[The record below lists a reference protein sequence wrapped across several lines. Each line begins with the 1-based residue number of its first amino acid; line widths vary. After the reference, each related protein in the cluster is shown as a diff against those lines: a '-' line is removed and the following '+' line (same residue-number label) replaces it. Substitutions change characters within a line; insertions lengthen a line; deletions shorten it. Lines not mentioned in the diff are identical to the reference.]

1 MPTDSR
7 TTNRNYPRPHVDNT
21 VSEDLTRLIAALNGI
36 DTDVAAILVSV
47 AGKANASH
55 THTIA
60 NVTGLQAELDA
71 KHPNTWR
78 PALDEL
84 TDVNTTGAANG
95 QFLGLVAGQWQA
107 VTVSIGTI
115 SGLQAALDAKAG
127 ISDVLAL
134 SIALG

>member
-7 TTNRNYPRPHVDNT
+7 TPSRNYPRPSVDNT
-21 VSEDLTRLIAALNGI
+21 VSEDFTRLIAALNGI
-36 DTDVAAILVSV
+36 DTDVAAILISV
-47 AGKANASH
+47 AGKANTLH
-55 THTIA
+55 THSIS
-60 NVTGLQAELDA
+60 NVTGLQTELDG

-78 PALDEL
+78 PGLDEL

-115 SGLQAALDAKAG
+115 SGLQTALDAKAG